1 MDKLSIK
8 IRLKSF
14 NSIDEVVNDTFF
26 VARVKYH
33 LSEVLKQRHARPAAP
48 IGYHYKKDG
57 LDMLVNESNANY
69 VYFINNFPDIYAKV
83 SNISSARRD
92 VISFVCNNAV
102 AETLDHYDI
111 TVIAGN
117 KFHVKESRAKLK
129 VIDIKQED
137 STITIEMLKK
147 RETWPIQKFV
157 NSVSDGT
164 LTLIKEIVS

>member
-14 NSIDEVVNDTFF
+14 NSIDEVVNDTLF

-33 LSEVLKQRHARPAAP
+33 LEKVLVERVGRKDPPA
-48 IGYHYKKDG
+48 GYHYKKDG
-57 LDMLVNESNANY
+57 LDMLMNEDNANH

-111 TVIAGN
+111 TVTSGN

-137 STITIEMLKK
+137 STVTIEMLKQ

-157 NSVSDGT
+157 ESVSDGT
-164 LTLIKEIVS
+164 LTLIKE